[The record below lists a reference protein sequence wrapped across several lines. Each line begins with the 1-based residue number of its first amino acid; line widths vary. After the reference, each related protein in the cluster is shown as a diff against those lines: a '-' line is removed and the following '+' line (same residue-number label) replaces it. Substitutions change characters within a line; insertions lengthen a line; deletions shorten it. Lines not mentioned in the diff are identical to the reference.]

1 MSPQQKDRSPPQQ
14 ILHVVGELDG
24 YGLTRQLEL
33 LVVEQ
38 LSAGRHIQVVAFT
51 ATREAITT
59 LHRQGVDCRVLNRRW
74 RRDPFVA
81 VRLAQEIWRQPPDL
95 LHLWGQSALDYFRS
109 IRRFVRSTPTLTSL
123 PHQRNG
129 IAPGVTL
136 PNPSSLSL
144 QEFLA
149 EQLLSEDS
157 ILIAVAG
164 PLTREQQIDEA
175 IWYFELVR
183 TLDERVRLLIFGDG
197 PDRHRLERFSRLA
210 SDPTAIR
217 FLGYRTDFRELLS
230 HADLFWQTAG
240 RSEALPMTVL
250 EAMAAGVPV
259 VANDESGCCTVI
271 DDGNNGYLVS
281 DKDRAAFARKTL
293 QLVQDSQL
301 AGQIGTQAAETI
313 ADRFSVEAMTQAYA
327 QLYHE

>member
-1 MSPQQKDRSPPQQ
+1 MSPPRL
-14 ILHVVGELDG
+14 ILHVIANLDG

-33 LVVEQ
+33 LVTEQ
-38 LSAGRHIQVVAFT
+38 LATGQKARVVAIT
-51 ATREAITT
+51 ADRKVLATFKQ
-59 LHRQGVDCRVLNRRW
+59 LGVDCRILDRRW

-81 VRLAQEIWRQPPDL
+81 VRLAQEMRRKPPDL
-95 LHLWGQSALDYFRS
+95 LHLWGQSALDYFRF
-109 IRRFVRSTPTLTSL
+109 IRRFVRPTPTLTSL
-123 PHQRNG
+123 PHQHNG

-136 PNPSSLSL
+136 PNPSSLSR

-157 ILIAVAG
+157 VLLAVAG

-183 TLDERVRLLIFGDG
+183 TLDVRVRLLIFGDG

-230 HADLFWQTAG
+230 HADLFWQTAV

-259 VANDESGCCTVI
+259 VANDGSGCRAVI
-271 DDGNNGYLVS
+271 DDGSNGYLVP
-281 DKDRAAFARKTL
+281 DNDRAAFARKTL
-293 QLVQDSQL
+293 QMVQDSQL
-301 AGQIGTQAAETI
+301 AGQLGTQAAETI

-327 QLYHE
+327 RLYA

>member
-1 MSPQQKDRSPPQQ
+1 MSPPRL
-14 ILHVVGELDG
+14 ILHVIANLDG

-33 LVVEQ
+33 LVTEQ
-38 LSAGRHIQVVAFT
+38 LAAGQKVRVVAIAADREVL
-51 ATREAITT
+51 ATFKQ
-59 LHRQGVDCRVLNRRW
+59 LGVDCRMLDQRW

-95 LHLWGQSALDYFRS
+95 LHLWGQSALDYFRL
-109 IRRFVRSTPTLTSL
+109 IRRFV
-123 PHQRNG
+123 HQHNG
-129 IAPGVTL
+129 IAPGIAL
-136 PNPSSLSL
+136 PDTSNLSR

-157 ILIAVAG
+157 ILLAVAG

-230 HADLFWQTAG
+230 HADLFWKTAVRG
-240 RSEALPMTVL
+240 EALPMTVL

-259 VANDESGCCTVI
+259 VANDESGCRTVI
-271 DDGNNGYLVS
+271 DDGNNGYLVP

-301 AGQIGTQAAETI
+301 AGQLGT
-313 ADRFSVEAMTQAYA
+313 DRFSVEAMTQAYV
-327 QLYHE
+327 QLYRE

>member
-1 MSPQQKDRSPPQQ
+1 MSPPRL
-14 ILHVVGELDG
+14 ILHVIANLDG

-33 LVVEQ
+33 LVTEQ
-38 LSAGRHIQVVAFT
+38 LAAGQKARVVAIAADREVL
-51 ATREAITT
+51 ATFKQ
-59 LHRQGVDCRVLNRRW
+59 LGVDCRMLNRRW
-74 RRDPFVA
+74 LRDPFVA
-81 VRLAQEIWRQPPDL
+81 VRLAQEMRRQSPGL

-109 IRRFVRSTPTLTSL
+109 IRRCIRPTPTLTSL
-123 PHQRNG
+123 PHQHNG
-129 IAPGVTL
+129 TAPGVAL
-136 PNPSSLSL
+136 PDTSNLSR

-183 TLDERVRLLIFGDG
+183 TLDERLRLLIFGDG

-217 FLGYRTDFRELLS
+217 FLGYRSDFRELLS
-230 HADLFWQTAG
+230 HADLFWQTAV

-259 VANDESGCCTVI
+259 VANDESGCRLVI
-271 DDGNNGYLVS
+271 DDGTNGYLVP
-281 DKDRAAFARKTL
+281 DKDRAAFARRTL

-301 AGQIGTQAAETI
+301 AGQLGTQAAETI

-327 QLYHE
+327 RLYSVVPSDVS